1 MTQTHLHSSRGYWFA
16 ASAALLWGASGVV
29 ARYLLGQK
37 SLHPFDL
44 LALRTWLAG
53 LMYLAW
59 LGATAPHLL
68 RVERRD
74 LWRFAFFGIIG
85 LAFNQGCYY
94 LALQRTGVGYAL
106 LMQYTMPVMLMAYG
120 LVTRTEIITKHKAAA
135 AALTLAGAALMMG
148 GGAGGFAKAS
158 LAGTLFALGSALGYC
173 FYSLSGQRLL
183 QKYDARTVISYGFVA
198 AGLTWLLVHSPPT
211 INWASFDRNSWL
223 LVLFIAV
230 TGTVLP
236 FVLYLNGLRHI
247 EASRAGI
254 TATTEPVFAAALAWG
269 LLGER
274 MLPWQL
280 VGGLA
285 VLGGVLLIQLE
296 SRAAKSGN
304 SADR

>member
-1 MTQTHLHSSRGYWFA
+1 MTQTQLHSSRGYWYA

-29 ARYLLGQK
+29 ARYLLGQQ

-53 LMYLAW
+53 LIYLVW
-59 LGATAPHLL
+59 LGTTAPHLL

-74 LWRFAFFGIIG
+74 VWRFAFFGIIG

-94 LALQRTGVGYAL
+94 FALQRTGVGYAL
-106 LMQYTMPVMLMAYG
+106 LLQYTMPVMLMAYG
-120 LVTRTEIITKHKAAA
+120 LVTRTEIITRHKAAA

-148 GGAGGFAKAS
+148 GGAGGFAQAS
-158 LAGTLFALGSALGYC
+158 FAGTLFALGSALGYC

-183 QKYDARTVISYGFVA
+183 QKYDARTVILYGFAA
-198 AGLTWLLVHSPPT
+198 AGLAWLLVHPLWQ
-211 INWASFDRNSWL
+211 INWASFNGKAWGL
-223 LVLFIAV
+223 TLFIAV

-236 FVLYLNGLRHI
+236 FVLYLAGLRYL

-296 SRAAKSGN
+296 SRRSQ
-304 SADR
+304 